1 MTQPVALFR
10 NTVPGI
16 LVWVWLIL
24 VFPGFA
30 GAWEVAQD
38 KDGITVYT
46 RVVQGCSFKEY
57 KAVTQV
63 DATLASLVALVADI
77 TACPEWIYTCKSGRL
92 LDRISPTETFTYTVN
107 EAPWPV
113 SDRDAVVRNVLTFEP
128 RDRSVTITIT
138 GVPDYIPPV
147 KGRVRVKMIQ
157 GCWRFTQIAEN
168 RVQVVYQVLN
178 DPGGNLPS
186 WLVNSVVVSQ
196 PYHTLMN
203 LIKMLKLAKYRDAA
217 SDFYQK

>member
-1 MTQPVALFR
+1 MTQPVAVFR
-10 NTVPGI
+10 NMVPRI

-24 VFPGFA
+24 FSTGPA
-30 GAWEVAQD
+30 AAWEIVQD

-63 DATLASLVALVADI
+63 DAALASLVALVADI
-77 TACPEWIYTCKSGRL
+77 AACPDWIYTCKSGRL
-92 LDRISPTETFTYTVN
+92 LDRISPTETYTYTVN

-113 SDRDAVVRNVLTFEP
+113 SDRDAVVRNVLTLDP
-128 RDRSVTITIT
+128 QDRSVTITIT
-138 GVPDYIPPV
+138 GVPDYIPPA
-147 KGRVRVKMIQ
+147 KGRVRVKMIL
-157 GCWRFTQIAEN
+157 GYWRFTPITDN
-168 RVQVVYQVLN
+168 RVRVVYQVLN

-203 LIKMLKLAKYRDAA
+203 MKRLLKLPKYRDAA